1 MLGAIIG
8 DIVGS
13 RFEFNNIK
21 SKEFELFTNESRYTD
36 DTVMTLAVADILQNR
51 GVFDSDKIIN
61 TLKKWGRTYP
71 NAGYGGMFYNWLFS
85 DTRSFNKSYGNGAA
99 MRISAV
105 GWYAKDEEEVK
116 KYSKAITEVT
126 HGHIEGL
133 KGAEVTAMCIF
144 YARSGKSKEFIK
156 EYASQ
161 YYDLNFDY
169 EDLIKNY
176 YHGEEICQVT
186 VPQAIYCFL
195 ISKDFED
202 CLRTTISIGGDCD
215 TTAAISCAIAEAYYK
230 YIDENIINEA
240 LKRLPPKKGD
250 CYARNIMRHYFGERR
265 FLYEDDER
273 ITDDT
278 MYIAYKRKI
287 KNRYLVDFE
296 YSKSIQ
302 NLADI
307 IMYDHVAPFI
317 IAYDDDLAYDLL
329 KKGNFLG
336 CVESL
341 MYCGVEGLEPIRDIY
356 LRSQNLKDVESLK
369 EIIKEINDYLKEEE
383 YEFIFFKD
391 INSVLEYLKEN
402 SESYSKEMKNVI
414 NQSFYLKIL

>member
-1 MLGAIIG
+1 M
-8 DIVGS
+8 
-13 RFEFNNIK
+13 
-21 SKEFELFTNESRYTD
+21 
-36 DTVMTLAVADILQNR
+36 
-51 GVFDSDKIIN
+51 
-61 TLKKWGRTYP
+61 
-71 NAGYGGMFYNWLFS
+71 
-85 DTRSFNKSYGNGAA
+85 
-99 MRISAV
+99 
-105 GWYAKDEEEVK
+105 
-116 KYSKAITEVT
+116 
-126 HGHIEGL
+126 
-133 KGAEVTAMCIF
+133 
-144 YARSGKSKEFIK
+144 
-156 EYASQ
+156 
-161 YYDLNFDY
+161 
-169 EDLIKNY
+169 
-176 YHGEEICQVT
+176 
-186 VPQAIYCFL
+186 
-195 ISKDFED
+195 
-202 CLRTTISIGGDCD
+202 
-215 TTAAISCAIAEAYYK
+215 
-230 YIDENIINEA
+230 
-240 LKRLPPKKGD
+240 
-250 CYARNIMRHYFGERR
+250 
-265 FLYEDDER
+265 
-273 ITDDT
+273 
-278 MYIAYKRKI
+278 
-287 KNRYLVDFE
+287 DFE